1 MGFAASTAVCF
12 TVGSPLMLAGVTGEW
27 RVVRPQYPQKLSWLG
42 NSLPQNSHTHMS
54 VLPGHTPVTQQV
66 STGPY
71 LPVPPIKITMLAMQ
85 HPQLFTSYIIAPRS
99 QIEEGMS

>member
-42 NSLPQNSHTHMS
+42 NSLPQNSHTRMS

-66 STGPY
+66 STGLY
-71 LPVPPIKITMLAMQ
+71 LPVPPIKITML
-85 HPQLFTSYIIAPRS
+85 PCNILSYLHHT
-99 QIEEGMS
+99 